1 MPEPGHTPPRIL
13 IVEDDFLIAAMMAE
27 MVESLG
33 YVVAGQVRKLSDT
46 RDALGRREFDLVLLD
61 LDLYGKPAFEI
72 PDLLTERGTP
82 FAFVT
87 GYSSVAEPRHAAVP
101 LLQKPFTEDQ
111 LERLLRQLI
120 GPPPASDQTRVSA

>member
-13 IVEDDFLIAAMMAE
+13 IVEDDFLIAAMIAE

-33 YVVAGQVRKLSDT
+33 YAVAGQVHKLSDT

-61 LDLYGKPAFEI
+61 LELDGQATFEI

-87 GYSSVAEPRHAAVP
+87 GYASVTEPRNALVP
-101 LLQKPFTEDQ
+101 LLQKPFTETQ
-111 LERLLRQLI
+111 LELLLRQLI
-120 GPPPASDQTRVSA
+120 GPPPALDQTRVSA